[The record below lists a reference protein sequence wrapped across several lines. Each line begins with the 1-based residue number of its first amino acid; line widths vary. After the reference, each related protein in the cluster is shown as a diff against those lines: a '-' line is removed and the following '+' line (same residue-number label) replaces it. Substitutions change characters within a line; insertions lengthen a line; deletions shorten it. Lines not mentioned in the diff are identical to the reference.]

1 MSCVS
6 AFVGVCVVFLG
17 VSTIR
22 YYPYCNKIK
31 YYYYYYYYYWLLT
44 GAELW
49 QGISENIRIP
59 NSLCMLETAP
69 LLQYIQP
76 DAQERVY
83 QL

>member
-31 YYYYYYYYYWLLT
+31 YYYYYYYYY
-44 GAELW
+44 
-49 QGISENIRIP
+49 
-59 NSLCMLETAP
+59 
-69 LLQYIQP
+69 
-76 DAQERVY
+76 
-83 QL
+83 